1 MPDSRKNSRISNSK
15 SSDMP
20 SFTSAKAD
28 MSSVLYNGR
37 AISLKISQIAGME
50 STGWRERLALGI
62 ETKGK
67 SFREVSLAAGKAH
80 GYVHAML
87 KADKDPAVDNLIAVC
102 EAADLSPTWVLFG
115 VQMDRETE
123 EIVRQLAAASPA
135 RRKGL
140 LQFLRDE
147 AAESASEPAA
157 LPPATKSQQSK

>member
-1 MPDSRKNSRISNSK
+1 
-15 SSDMP
+15 
-20 SFTSAKAD
+20 
-28 MSSVLYNGR
+28 
-37 AISLKISQIAGME
+37 ME
-50 STGWRERLALGI
+50 NAGWRQRLARGI
-62 ETKGK
+62 ESKGK

-87 KADKDPAVDNLIAVC
+87 KADKEPAVDNLIAVC
-102 EAADLSPTWVLFG
+102 EASDLSPTWVLFG

-147 AAESASEPAA
+147 AAESVAEPDAA
-157 LPPATKSQQSK
+157 LPATKSQ